1 MCPNLK
7 RMRVFQWHS
16 TFWGITS
23 WESPRA
29 LVNWVDHQKSHDA
42 AHCIVDLHALTLPK
56 NPEEL
61 RKNSLELAQ
70 LLIAVGINPEES
82 ILFMQ
87 SHVPEHSQLAWLM
100 ECTVSFE
107 SSTG

>member
-7 RMRVFQWHS
+7 RMARVFS
-16 TFWGITS
+16 GIQPS
-23 WESPRA
+23 GELHLGNLLGA

-42 AHCIVDLHALTLPK
+42 VYCIVDLHALTLPK

-70 LLIAVGINPEES
+70 S
-82 ILFMQ
+82 
-87 SHVPEHSQLAWLM
+87 
-100 ECTVSFE
+100 VSY
-107 SSTG
+107 THLTLPTMIGV

>member
-1 MCPNLK
+1 MA
-7 RMRVFQWHS
+7 RVFS
-16 TFWGITS
+16 GIQPS
-23 WESPRA
+23 GELHLGNLLGA

-42 AHCIVDLHALTLPK
+42 VYCIVDLHALTLPK

-70 LLIAVGINPEES
+70 LLIAVGINPDQS

-100 ECTVSFE
+100 ECLSLIHI
-107 SSTG
+107 